1 MRSRISPTGQ
11 TTAPTGPGSGRTF
24 TETARRAQIMAAAID
39 TIAELGYGQASL
51 ARIAEAAGTSK
62 GVIIYHF
69 GGRDELIKALVAEL
83 VAKAGAYMRPRIEAE
98 QTGAGMLR
106 AYIESNLTFMAE
118 NRNHVVATVEIALNA
133 RAADG
138 SRLYDSAYH
147 DMSVAAAQELLAHF
161 QGTGEFLAS
170 FDPLVMARA
179 IRAAID
185 SVAPLLA
192 RDPGLDAGH
201 HARELAG
208 LFLRAASPEGNHPV
222 ARRPSLEE

>member
-1 MRSRISPTGQ
+1 MRSKVSPTGQ
-11 TTAPTGPGSGRTF
+11 RAGPTF
-24 TETARRAQIMAAAID
+24 TETARRAQIVAAAID
-39 TIAELGYGQASL
+39 TIAELGYAQASL
-51 ARIAEAAGTSK
+51 TRIAEAAGTSK

-69 GGRDELIKALVAEL
+69 GSRDELIKELVAEL

-106 AYIESNLTFMAE
+106 AYIESNLAFMAG
-118 NRNHVVATVEIALNA
+118 NRGHVAATVEIALNA

-147 DMSVAAAQELLAHF
+147 DMSVAAVRELLAHF
-161 QGTGEFLAS
+161 QGTGEFLPS
-170 FDPLVMARA
+170 FDPLVMALA

-185 SVAPLLA
+185 GVAPLLA

-201 HARELAG
+201 HARELSD
-208 LFLRAASPEGNHPV
+208 LFLRATSAGSNPV
-222 ARRPSLEE
+222 ARRQSLEE